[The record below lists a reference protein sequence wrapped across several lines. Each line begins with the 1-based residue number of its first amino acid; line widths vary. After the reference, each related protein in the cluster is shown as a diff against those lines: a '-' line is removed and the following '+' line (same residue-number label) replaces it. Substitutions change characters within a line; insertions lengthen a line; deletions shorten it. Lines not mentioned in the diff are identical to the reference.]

1 MSFENVVMYS
11 SVLPPSDSGE
21 EEKGKKKGK
30 KKGKEKGDKGVFN
43 MDDPNAGED
52 VEELLKRLK

>member
-11 SVLPPSDSGE
+11 SVLPSYDSE
-21 EEKGKKKGK
+21 EEAQ
-30 KKGKEKGDKGVFN
+30 GKEKGDKGVFN

>member
-11 SVLPPSDSGE
+11 SVLPSHDREE
-21 EEKGKKKGK
+21 EEKGGEKG
-30 KKGKEKGDKGVFN
+30 GEKGDKGVFN

>member
-11 SVLPPSDSGE
+11 SVLPSYDSGE
-21 EEKGKKKGK
+21 GEKDR
-30 KKGKEKGDKGVFN
+30 EKGDKGVFN

>member
-1 MSFENVVMYS
+1 MYS

-21 EEKGKKKGK
+21 EEKGK
-30 KKGKEKGDKGVFN
+30 EKGDEGVFN
-43 MDDPNAGED
+43 MDDPNAGDD

>member
-11 SVLPPSDSGE
+11 SVLPSYDSGE
-21 EEKGKKKGK
+21 GE
-30 KKGKEKGDKGVFN
+30 EKGDKGIFN

>member
-21 EEKGKKKGK
+21 EEKGKEKG
-30 KKGKEKGDKGVFN
+30 GEKGDKGVFN

>member
-1 MSFENVVMYS
+1 MYS

-21 EEKGKKKGK
+21 EEKGK
-30 KKGKEKGDKGVFN
+30 EKGDEGVFN
-43 MDDPNAGED
+43 MDDPNTGED